1 MTIMGY
7 LQEVVQDLSE
17 NASSTRFESYGW
29 QAIYENAKV
38 ILVYDFLFLI
48 TFVVIFAVSRKRE
61 LNFFQRNSLILLVLG
76 VLFRIILLTA
86 DLIHVSK
93 TGDHFLAKHSQNV
106 SNSQQSNS
114 VVQFN
119 LEVFIKAP
127 EILFEFPLL
136 AIGLDW
142 LELALILRSKNEFSP
157 EQYLQTNRF
166 LRWVLIGV
174 MGLILGLLLCDL
186 ILSSV

>member
-1 MTIMGY
+1 MESLKKSVQNSSELFLY
-7 LQEVVQDLSE
+7 QEK
-17 NASSTRFESYGW
+17 NTGW
-29 QAIYENAKV
+29 DAILKDAKV
-38 ILVYDFLFLI
+38 ILAYDILFLL
-48 TFVVIFAVSRKRE
+48 TFCLIFAVSRKRE

-76 VLFRIILLTA
+76 VIFRIVLLTA

-93 TGDHFLAKHSQNV
+93 TGNHFLAKSQEITND
-106 SNSQQSNS
+106 QQSNS
-114 VVQFN
+114 SLQFN

-157 EQYLQTNRF
+157 EQYLRTNKI
-166 LRWVLIGV
+166 LRWILIGV
-174 MGLILGLLLCDL
+174 MALILGLLLCDL
-186 ILSSV
+186 ILGSVQL